1 MLNKAH
7 IKLNA
12 KRLYAA
18 DGHAVKVREKDTF
31 RGRFQENFVLVIKV
45 VEFWLCQAFGC
56 VRTRSGPYCHG
67 CASWIFAA
75 HVA

>member
-18 DGHAVKVREKDTF
+18 DGHAVKVRETNKLRRRLTK
-31 RGRFQENFVLVIKV
+31 NV
-45 VEFWLCQAFGC
+45 V
-56 VRTRSGPYCHG
+56 
-67 CASWIFAA
+67 
-75 HVA
+75 